1 MKPFRL
7 SSAMALA
14 LCLVCGTAWG
24 EECPPGEKKGE
35 AAASL
40 PKPAGTSKPPRKKV
54 RKKKPRKA
62 VQAPTPS
69 AAELAAAAARRDAGD
84 RRELLVVGVYRPV
97 EMSGRTVKVDREV
110 FLQPADGKGDKVGDL
125 VGRRMTVHRRAKVPV
140 SVEAPVVAP
149 PPSAAPAAAPSA
161 SPPPPSAAPT
171 VPPSAVPSAAPQKLT
186 AVERLRALRA
196 AAQGGKAPASAPPPS
211 SKAPAS
217 APPPS
222 STAPASAPPA
232 PPTAAPP
239 VVASTPPAPRPD
251 PFDARRLQIQLG
263 GKPDA
268 DGVARQTPRPVPGP
282 PIETEVGQ
290 IEVFEI
296 RNGIAV
302 ARVVTDALAQGRP
315 VIPGADLPVVSS
327 GDVARFTIPAPIPP
341 PPPPPEPPP
350 PLSAEERAR
359 LDAENERAR
368 AEDYRR
374 KNPRGKYERK
384 VMRWKL

>member
-7 SSAMALA
+7 RSAMALA
-14 LCLVCGTAWG
+14 LCLVCGDAWA
-24 EECPPGEKKGE
+24 EDCPPGDKKAE
-35 AAASL
+35 TAASL
-40 PKPAGTSKPPRKKV
+40 PKPTETSKPARKKV

-62 VQAPTPS
+62 AQAAPPS
-69 AAELAAAAARRDAGD
+69 AAELAAAAARRELGD

-110 FLQPADGKGDKVGDL
+110 FLQPVDGKGDKVGDL

-140 SVEAPVVAP
+140 SVEAPVAAPPASAPAAASSASSP
-149 PPSAAPAAAPSA
+149 PPSA
-161 SPPPPSAAPT
+161 PPSAPVTA
-171 VPPSAVPSAAPQKLT
+171 APSAAPQKLT

-196 AAQGGKAPASAPPPS
+196 AAQGGKAPASAPPPP
-211 SKAPAS
+211 SKAPASAPAS

-222 STAPASAPPA
+222 SKAPASAPA
-232 PPTAAPP
+232 SAPP
-239 VVASTPPAPRPD
+239 VVASTPAAPRPD